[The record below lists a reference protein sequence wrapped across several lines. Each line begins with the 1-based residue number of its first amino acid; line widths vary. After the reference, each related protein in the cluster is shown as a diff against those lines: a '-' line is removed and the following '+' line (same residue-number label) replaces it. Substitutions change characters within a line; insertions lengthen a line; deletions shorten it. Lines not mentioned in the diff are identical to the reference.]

1 MTIIKIKKKLTKKYF
16 CKLLILLDKK
26 KYVKKKNELVSFLLL
41 PGKQKKGFGNERNIN
56 SDRSL

>member
-26 KYVKKKNELVSFLLL
+26 KYVKKKKRI
-41 PGKQKKGFGNERNIN
+41 GKFFAFTWKTKKRVW
-56 SDRSL
+56 